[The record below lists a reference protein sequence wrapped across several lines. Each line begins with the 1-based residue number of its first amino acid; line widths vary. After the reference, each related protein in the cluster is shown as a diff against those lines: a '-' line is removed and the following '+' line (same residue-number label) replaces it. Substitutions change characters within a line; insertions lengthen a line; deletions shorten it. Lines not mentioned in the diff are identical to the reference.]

1 MTHHDYERAV
11 VSILKW
17 LHLAEDDL
25 VGSVV
30 QTFNGEAGTVKGLQL
45 DEAHGLCFTLDD
57 PYVSDDKLVR
67 DMRRWYPVSTIR
79 LKS

>member
-1 MTHHDYERAV
+1 VTHHDYERAV

-25 VGSVV
+25 VGSAV
-30 QTFNGEAGTVKGLQL
+30 QTFNGEAGTVKGLRL
-45 DEAHGLCFTLDD
+45 DEAHGLCFTFDD
-57 PYVSDDKLVR
+57 PDEFVEAELHR
-67 DMRRWYPVSTIR
+67 PRRWYPVSTIR